1 MGRFKKEKIWEIPMR
16 RTAAQNH
23 TLFTFL
29 SDRAARDPEAP
40 VLERRTAVG
49 GWRIITAT
57 ELLTEVDDVARGLL
71 SMGLGKGDK
80 VSIMAATCTEWT
92 ILDLAA
98 MSLGIII
105 IPIYESDS
113 SLQIEW
119 ITNDAL
125 PSLVVTDNNTRA
137 ELVKASAGPSVK
149 EVLSFDNGAIR
160 TLQAR
165 GLKVTDAEFAAA
177 RANVEIDDV
186 ATIIYTSGTTGMPKG
201 VTLTHRNFVET
212 IYGAQEAVPEI
223 VLSAETRFL
232 LFLPLAHVL
241 ARFVQFLILA
251 GNGVFAHSSDTKNLL
266 GDLKTFQP
274 SLLLLVP
281 RVLEKIYNASEAK
294 AGKGVKRKLFRW
306 AAEASINYSRGLDG
320 RFGPSL
326 AQRRRLKWAHKLV
339 LHKIKD
345 ALGPN
350 LKYIVSGGAPL
361 SPTLGHFFRGL
372 GFDILEGYG
381 LSETTGPLSITRLA
395 SPKMGTVGNLIPG
408 NRIKLSA
415 EGEILVQGNAVFA
428 GYFNNPQ
435 ATEEAFEDGWFKTGD
450 IGKVDKRGRLSITG
464 RSKDLLVTAGG
475 KNVAP
480 AALEE
485 NLVTHPLISHVVV
498 VGDQKPY
505 ISAIVTV
512 DADMLP
518 TWLKNHGLPAMDAVR
533 AMSEP
538 QVIDS
543 VIKAIRRVNKT
554 VSKAESIRRF
564 RFVDAEFTVENGY
577 LTPSMKLKR
586 AKVAKDFAE
595 EIESLY
601 DGSAN
606 SISVA

>member
-1 MGRFKKEKIWEIPMR
+1 MGLFRKEKTWEIPLKR
-16 RTAAQNH
+16 KAKQH
-23 TLFTFL
+23 ETLYTFL
-29 SDRAARDPEAP
+29 SERAERTPNAP

-49 GWRIITAT
+49 SWREINARDLQI
-57 ELLTEVDDVARGLL
+57 EVDDIARGLL
-71 SMGLGKGDK
+71 KMGLSKGDK
-80 VSIMAATCTEWT
+80 ISIMAATCTEWT
-92 ILDLAA
+92 MLDLAA
-98 MSLGIII
+98 LSLGIIVV
-105 IPIYESDS
+105 PIYESDS

-125 PSLVVTDNNTRA
+125 PTLVVTDNNTRL
-137 ELVKASAGPSVK
+137 ELVKAAAGPSVR

-160 TLQAR
+160 LLQAR
-165 GLKVTDAEFAAA
+165 GLDISDEQLHAAQS
-177 RANVEIDDV
+177 NVDIDDV

-223 VLSAETRFL
+223 VLSPETRFM

-251 GNGVFAHSSDTKNLL
+251 GNGVFANVSDTKNLL

-294 AGKGVKRKLFRW
+294 AGKGLKKKLFRW
-306 AAEASINYSRGLDG
+306 AAEASISYSKALDT
-320 RFGPSL
+320 RRGPSL
-326 AQRRRLKWAHKLV
+326 RQKRRLKLARRLV

-345 ALGPN
+345 ALGP
-350 LKYIVSGGAPL
+350 KMRYIVSGGAPL

-372 GFDILEGYG
+372 GLDLLEGYG

-395 SPKMGTVGNLIPG
+395 SPKMGSVGNLIPG
-408 NRIKLSA
+408 NKIKLSD
-415 EGEILVQGNAVFA
+415 EGEVMVKGSAVFA
-428 GYFNNPQ
+428 GYYNNPQ
-435 ATEEAFEDGWFKTGD
+435 ATAEAFEDGWFKTGD
-450 IGKVDKRGRLSITG
+450 IAKVDKKGRLYITG

-485 NLVTHPLISHVVV
+485 SLVTHPLISHVVV
-498 VGDQKPY
+498 VGDQQPY
-505 ISAIVTV
+505 ISAIVTL
-512 DADMLP
+512 DAEMLP
-518 TWLKNHGLPAMDAVR
+518 TWLKNHNLPSLDPSR
-533 AMSEP
+533 AKAHP
-538 QVIDS
+538 KVIES
-543 VIKAIRRVNKT
+543 ISAAIKRVNKS

-564 RFVDAEFTVENGY
+564 RFIDAEFTVENGY

-586 AKVAKDFAE
+586 AKVSADFAT
-595 EIESLY
+595 EIASLY
-601 DGSAN
+601 DGSDD
-606 SISVA
+606 SISVS